1 MDLACPECAAYAT
14 ALLFAAL
21 PTNELGNDS

>member
-1 MDLACPECAAYAT
+1 MDMACPECAAYST